1 MSRTDSE
8 RDLKHHHR
16 HYVGCLRHDNPLG
29 KELELFN
36 VANMS
41 ATAIVSNIEQ
51 RSAEHREDHLEE
63 S

>member
-16 HYVGCLRHDNPLG
+16 HYVGCFRNDNPLG
-29 KELELFN
+29 EELELVE

-41 ATAIVSNIEQ
+41 STAIVSYVEQ
-51 RSAEHREDHLEE
+51 RSAEHREDHLRE